1 MNAVKK
7 LAIVLSLGVLAGSA
21 FAATSEKAYVSAY
34 KDAPGSKPV
43 PVKVVAP
50 KITTTPGAEVVLE
63 FTVNKAG
70 VPKAITVASSN
81 DEALAA
87 AAVAAVAEWRFTPA
101 MKDGETVETKVKLPV
116 RAELPTFNN
125 GRYAFVY

>member
-7 LAIVLSLGVLAGSA
+7 LAIVLSLGALAAAAS
-21 FAATSEKAYVSAY
+21 AATSEKAYVESYA
-34 KDAPGSKPV
+34 GRTGMPV

-50 KITTTPGAEVVLE
+50 AIITTVGSEAVVE

-70 VPKAITVASSN
+70 VPIAIAVASAN

-87 AAVAAVAEWRFTPA
+87 AAVEAVAKWRFTPV
-101 MKDGETVETKVKLPV
+101 MKDGETVETKVKVPF
-116 RAELPTFNN
+116 RAEMPSFRSD
-125 GRYAFVY
+125 RYASVY